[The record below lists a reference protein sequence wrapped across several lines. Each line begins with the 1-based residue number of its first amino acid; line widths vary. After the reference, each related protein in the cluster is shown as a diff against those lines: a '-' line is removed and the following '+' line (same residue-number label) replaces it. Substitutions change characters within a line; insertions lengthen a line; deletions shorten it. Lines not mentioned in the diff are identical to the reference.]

1 MRKTTTVKSRVIPV
15 LDEWDKAVDSVNYAK
30 GTDIEVVKDGGKNH
44 ANGNT
49 YAHNQGATP
58 LFRYKNKKGNIGDW
72 YAIDDVTEVSKIV
85 KAPKKEGKVTTT
97 QKGFTTEQL
106 EKIQALVKA
115 GLL

>member
-1 MRKTTTVKSRVIPV
+1 MAKTTKVRTIPV
-15 LDEWDKAVDSVNYAK
+15 LTDWSEAVDSVNYAK

-44 ANGNT
+44 VNGNT
-49 YAHNQGATP
+49 YAHNQGAQP

-72 YAIDDVTEVSKIV
+72 YAIDDVTEVTKIV
-85 KAPKKEGKVTTT
+85 KAKKEGKVTTT

>member
-15 LDEWDKAVDSVNYAK
+15 LTDWSKAVDSVNFAK

-44 ANGNT
+44 TTGNT
-49 YAHNQGATP
+49 YAHNQGAEP
-58 LFRYKNKKGNIGDW
+58 LFKYKNAKGNIGDW
-72 YAIDDVTEVSKIV
+72 YAITDVTEVTKVV
-85 KAPKKEGKVTTT
+85 KSKEGKVTTT

-106 EKIQALVKA
+106 AKIQALVQA